1 VSRPRSLE
9 RDGQQEP
16 FQLPASGHDIVTPGQ
31 LEQSRQR
38 AYHHMMNDA
47 LTKTLRQLFVRGRDL
62 MRPAIPKRWR
72 GVPTVPVVRL
82 SGVIGFSTPLK
93 PGLTLAGLARALDR
107 AFGMGKP
114 KAVALAI
121 NSPGGSAVQSHLI
134 YRRIRDLAQEK
145 GVPVIAFVE
154 DVAASGGYMIACAA
168 DEIVCDPSSIV
179 GSIGVVGASFGVHE
193 AIKKLGIERRVY
205 TAGEKKVTLDPFL
218 PERPE
223 DVEHLKTIQ
232 REIHETFIGLVKA
245 SRGARLTGPE
255 NTVFSGEYW
264 GAKTALGYGLID
276 RLGDLRAVLRER
288 FGEDVATPLVSAERG
303 LLGRRVPGVG
313 AELAQWQ
320 GIGLAEDIVS
330 AIEARA
336 MWARYGL

>member
-1 VSRPRSLE
+1 MS
-9 RDGQQEP
+9 EP
-16 FQLPASGHDIVTPGQ
+16 MTDQLRVW
-31 LEQSRQR
+31 
-38 AYHHMMNDA
+38 
-47 LTKTLRQLFVRGRDL
+47 LTRGREL
-62 MRPAIPKRWR
+62 VRPAIPKRWR
-72 GVPTVPVVRL
+72 GVPLVPVVRL
-82 SGVIGFSTPLK
+82 TGVIGFSTPLR

-107 AFGMGKP
+107 AFTLGKP

-134 YRRIRDLAQEK
+134 YRRIRELAQEK
-145 GVPVIAFVE
+145 SVPVIAFVE

-179 GSIGVVGASFGVHE
+179 GSIGVVGASFGVAE
-193 AIKKLGIERRVY
+193 AMKKLGIERRVY

-218 PERPE
+218 PEKPE
-223 DVEHLKTIQ
+223 DVEHLKSIQ
-232 REIHETFIGLVKA
+232 REIHETFIALVKT

-288 FGEDVATPLVSAERG
+288 FGEDVTMPLVSQERG
-303 LLGRRVPGVG
+303 WFGRRTQGVG
-313 AELAQWQ
+313 AAELARLP
-320 GIGLAEDIVS
+320 GLAAGFAPNLVEDVIS

-336 MWARYGL
+336 LWARYGL

>member
-1 VSRPRSLE
+1 LTDLKQIEAAFSLTTQLELLE
-9 RDGQQEP
+9 RPAYLGPMTEPTTDNFQQ
-16 FQLPASGHDIVTPGQ
+16 L
-31 LEQSRQR
+31 L
-38 AYHHMMNDA
+38 
-47 LTKTLRQLFVRGRDL
+47 LRGRDL
-62 MRPAIPKRWR
+62 LRPLVPKRWR
-72 GVPTVPVVRL
+72 GLPLVPVVRL

-114 KAVALAI
+114 KAVALVI

-134 YRRIRDLAQEK
+134 YRRIRQLAEEK
-145 GVPVIAFVE
+145 SVPVIAFVE

-179 GSIGVVGASFGVHE
+179 GSIGVVGATFGFPD
-193 AIKKLGIERRVY
+193 AMRKLGVERRVY
-205 TAGEKKVTLDPFL
+205 TAGDKKAMLDPFL
-218 PERPE
+218 PENPD
-223 DVEHLKTIQ
+223 DVARLKAIQ

-255 NTVFSGEYW
+255 NTLFSGEYW
-264 GAKTALGYGLID
+264 GAKTGLGYGLVD
-276 RLGDLRAVLRER
+276 RLGDLRSVLRER
-288 FGEDVATPLVSAERG
+288 FGDDVLTPLVSAERS
-303 LLGRRVPGVG
+303 LFGRRVPGVG
-313 AELAQWQ
+313 DAGLAQWPNF
-320 GIGLAEDIVS
+320 GPNLTSGLAEDVVS